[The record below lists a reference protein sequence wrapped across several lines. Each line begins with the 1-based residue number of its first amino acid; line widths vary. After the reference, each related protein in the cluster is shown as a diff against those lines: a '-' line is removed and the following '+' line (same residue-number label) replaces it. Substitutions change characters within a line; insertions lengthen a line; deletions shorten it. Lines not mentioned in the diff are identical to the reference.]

1 MQPQTLDVII
11 NKFSFLF
18 FNHNNMHETLNLI
31 CNSLDSLGTAI
42 ENATSDNRTLTEWHG
57 WHHPALTRHDLANL
71 SYKLAL
77 KIRDNSTDSIDDDY
91 NEILKQVPKRLS
103 IIQGSVLPYFY
114 NGHGHQSIPAYFST
128 INWVAML
135 LEPIFGWQVLTDNK
149 AMPNQ
154 LAKRLRS
161 ISAEL
166 SELTPDK
173 DILKQQIKL
182 IQDATATA
190 ETLPTD
196 LENLR
201 NSRNKVNQ
209 LEKESVVFH
218 SEIEKL
224 SKSADETYKSINSK
238 KEETDKLVELC
249 GEAYRITTTKGL
261 AGAFDKRVFKLSIS
275 MWVWVFFLVVA
286 LVTGAYIGSNRIA
299 ALTLTVQDPN
309 IGTGSIILQIVLSLL
324 SIGAPLWFAWLAT
337 KQITQ
342 NFRLSEDYAFKAS
355 VAKAY
360 EGYRKEAVRIDEA
373 FEARLFSSALTRLE
387 EAPLRLVDHETY
399 GSPWHEFVS
408 SRSFQEALYLIPGFK
423 NKYISS
429 IKGIGKNQNKVES
442 KVDSIDSEEK

>member
-1 MQPQTLDVII
+1 
-11 NKFSFLF
+11 
-18 FNHNNMHETLNLI
+18 MHETLNLI

-42 ENATSDNRTLTEWHG
+42 ENATSEDRTLTEWHG
-57 WHHPALTRHDLANL
+57 WHHPALTRQDLANI
-71 SYKLAL
+71 SFKLA
-77 KIRDNSTDSIDDDY
+77 KRIRENSTDTIDNES
-91 NEILKQVPKRLS
+91 NEILKQIPRRLNL
-103 IIQGSVLPYFY
+103 IQGSILPYFF

-128 INWVAML
+128 INWATML
-135 LEPIFGWQVLTDNK
+135 LEPIIGWQVLTDNK

-154 LAKRLRS
+154 LANRLRS

-173 DILKQQIKL
+173 DKLEQQIKL
-182 IQDATATA
+182 IQEATITA

-209 LEKESVVFH
+209 LEKESAVLH
-218 SEIEKL
+218 SEMEKL
-224 SKSADETYKSINSK
+224 SKSANESYKSINSK

-261 AGAFDKRVFKLSIS
+261 AGAFDNRVFKLSIS
-275 MWVWVFFLVVA
+275 MWVWVSFLVIA
-286 LVTGAYIGSNRIA
+286 LVTGAIIGSNRIT
-299 ALTLTVQDPN
+299 TLTQTIKDPN
-309 IGTGSIILQIVLSLL
+309 IGAGIIVLQIVLSIL

-373 FEARLFSSALTRLE
+373 FEARLFSAALTRLE

-408 SRSFQEALYLIPGFK
+408 SRSFQEALHLIPGFK
-423 NKYISS
+423 NKYVSA

-442 KVDSIDSEEK
+442 KADLIDSEEK